1 MNPIISAL
9 VKWLIIVGIGVLTFM
24 PTYGLVA
31 INLQYFMAAPL
42 ALITLDLLWLVL
54 LAVILPFSLNMFR
67 WISVIL
73 FLGLIGCGVFSIW
86 QFMPD
91 VFNMVPWFMWLVIS
105 VFSGVGWLL
114 VSTPLWRWLH
124 RTLPVDTQ

>member
-1 MNPIISAL
+1 MNPILSAL
-9 VKWLIIVGIGVLTFM
+9 FKWLIIVGIGVLTFM

-31 INLQYFMAAPL
+31 LNISYFMAAPL
-42 ALITLDLLWLVL
+42 ALLTLDILWLIV
-54 LAVILPFSLNMFR
+54 LAVILPFSLNIFR
-67 WISVIL
+67 WVSLVL
-73 FLGLIGCGVFSIW
+73 FLGLIGCGIFSIW

-91 VFNMVPWFMWLVIS
+91 VFNMMPWFMWLVIS
-105 VFSGVGWLL
+105 IFSGFGWLL